1 MNKRSSQRRSD
12 DGALLESE
20 EIDACDANKDAPRLF
35 VYYL

>member
-1 MNKRSSQRRSD
+1 MNKRSSSGND